1 MYKLT
6 AISRKTVLF
15 LTPIAAI
22 MIATSAVAQDSELGL
37 SEGSVDHAVTLR
49 DQAMNGSM
57 AYAIVESLTTEV
69 GPRLAGSDAEARARD
84 WALAKL
90 DELGFEDARI
100 EPFTI
105 PGWERGKED
114 AQLLAPYPQ
123 PLMLTTLGGSVA
135 TPADGLEADVVVFPT
150 LTALEAAEPGSLT
163 GKIAFVSHAM
173 QKTQNGSSY
182 GFHGR
187 LRRSGASI
195 AASKGALAILIRS
208 IGTDSHRMPHTG
220 SMRYDADVRK
230 IPAAA
235 VSNPDADQLERIHA
249 RGQTMRVKL
258 NLQPKFLGDTE
269 SGNVIVDI
277 RGTESPEELVIIGGH
292 LDSWDLGTGA
302 IDDGAGVAIAAAAAK
317 LILDSGKRPKRSI
330 RLIFWGA
337 EEVGLLGGF
346 AYLERHK
353 KDLANQIIG
362 TESDFGAGRVWQLAS
377 KVSEEAQPLVNKMAE
392 LLAPIGVA
400 PGSSDASG
408 AGPDLTPLVRAGM
421 PSLRLSQDGNDYFDL
436 HHTAD
441 DTLDKI
447 NPHDLDQ
454 NVAAFAVFA
463 WLAADSDLSFK

>member
-1 MYKLT
+1 MNKLT
-6 AISRKTVLF
+6 AVSLKAILC
-15 LTPIAAI
+15 LAPIAAI
-22 MIATSAVAQDSELGL
+22 TAVTSTFAQDSELGL
-37 SEGSVDHAVTLR
+37 SEGSVDHAVMLR
-49 DQAMNGSM
+49 DTAMNGSM

-84 WALAKL
+84 WAVAKL
-90 DELGFEDARI
+90 DELGFENVRV

-105 PGWERGKED
+105 PGWARGAES
-114 AQLLAPYPQ
+114 AQLLAPFPQ

-135 TPADGLEADVVVFPT
+135 TPAEGLEADIAVFPT
-150 LTALEAAEPGSLT
+150 LTALEAAAPGSLD

-173 QKTQNGSSY
+173 QKTQDGSSY

-220 SMRYDADVRK
+220 SMRYDADVQK

-235 VSNPDADQLERIHA
+235 ISNPDADQLERIHG
-249 RGQTMRVKL
+249 RGETMRVRL
-258 NLQPKFLGDTE
+258 NLQPKFLGDTA

-277 RGTESPEELVIIGGH
+277 RGTEAPDEVVIIGGH

-302 IDDGAGVAIAAAAAK
+302 IDDGAGIAIATAAAK

-330 RLIFWGA
+330 RLILWGA

-346 AYLERHK
+346 AYLERHR
-353 KDLANQIIG
+353 KDLDKQIIG
-362 TESDFGAGRVWQLAS
+362 SESDFGAGRVWQLTS
-377 KVSEEAQPLVNKMAE
+377 KVGKDAQPLVNKMAE
-392 LLAPIGVA
+392 LLMPIGVA
-400 PGSSDASG
+400 PGSMDAAG
-408 AGPDLTPLVRAGM
+408 AGPDLTPLVNAGM
-421 PSLRLSQDGNDYFDL
+421 PSLRLKQDGNDYFDL
-436 HHTAD
+436 HHTSD

-454 NVAAFAVFA
+454 NVAAFAVFT